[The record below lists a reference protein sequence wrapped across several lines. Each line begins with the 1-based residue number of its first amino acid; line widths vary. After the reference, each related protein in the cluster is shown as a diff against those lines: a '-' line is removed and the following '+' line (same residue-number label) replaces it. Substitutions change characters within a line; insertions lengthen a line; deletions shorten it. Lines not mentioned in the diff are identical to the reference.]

1 MPNGTLFQTYLL
13 LPVQDLDTIYEQ
25 LWPGIGLV
33 LSILIVLATVFKWYV
48 ETFSQLGDAV
58 DNSQKIFQR
67 LRFWKKPTGQTVLNK
82 PQLYPGNLMTKENPK
97 GKYVDDNDNL
107 SNLGEIIENNQL
119 INVTGPSGIGKTRL
133 VQEVCTVRLKDR
145 FQLVIE
151 VDFESLQNG
160 EIEDM
165 FAHAQG
171 ILNRCLN
178 NDRKE
183 DYFFIAKNFQSPTI
197 FFFDHYD
204 HVKLNY
210 GLHVK
215 IYKELIE
222 PFLTNPNIKVIIT
235 SQVKI
240 NFVQVIYEL
249 EGLSNVR
256 SIDGR
261 SEKDLTS
268 NYGAIKLF
276 CRLHNDYVDKFRKKA
291 RKSFTLEQIGI
302 IADLCNQVSNNPLGI
317 RLLACKSVE
326 YELKTIQGQF
336 TKLLQKEI
344 IPLYGELSERHLN
357 MYTAFKW
364 NYDTL
369 GEEEKLFFYHLSF
382 FKNGFY
388 LRNIPHWPQFNDYLE
403 TTETVKKFYNQSLLR
418 ETIDPDGE
426 EERYEIYVLFK
437 ENVEWDMKSKGIA
450 YDKTYLLE
458 ICHNYHTLL
467 QKIHSWLFDK
477 DNTDLDNRSISAL
490 KNDAL
495 DIEGMIK
502 WCTDNANQDL
512 ALDLLVLLEK
522 ILNEV
527 GPYVI
532 SEKLYDGLLD
542 HFKSGKPRARLLMSK
557 ARLLKSSKSRDL
569 SPAPIREALQIL
581 AEQTSIDKTTGEIY
595 RIGANLSGELAE
607 FDIGE
612 SIIEKT
618 MAFSP
623 EEIEKIGMLNYAF
636 VILEMARAQERK
648 GNFDLAAEHFEQS
661 KTLMTGYPLQQARAC
676 NYTALF
682 YWRRGKFDKAEKH
695 LKQAIVNYTGI
706 GEDRWILGFKT
717 NLGLLYSDMADLEES
732 LKYTN
737 ETHDALKLKGPYSW
751 FQINKINKGRIYA
764 RKPKTIAHFQ
774 TAEALLLDSYAELT
788 KIKYWESAALA
799 SIELA
804 DLYYKYNRPKDA
816 TEFCHTTLSLC
827 EDHDFTRY
835 MRYYRA
841 LCLLGLMKFE
851 DGLKDESN
859 NYLLEAEEVHRSV
872 DKNAWLSYELTK
884 IRYNQLKKYHSH
896 PL

>member
-1 MPNGTLFQTYLL
+1 MPSGNLLPTYLL
-13 LPVQDLDTIYEQ
+13 LPVQDLNEVTKE
-25 LWPGIGLV
+25 LWPGIGVV
-33 LSILIVLATVFKWYV
+33 LSILIVLGTLFKWYV

-67 LRFWKKPTGQTVLNK
+67 LKFWKKPTAQSALNK
-82 PQLYPGNLMTKENPK
+82 AKLYPGNLMTKENPK

-107 SNLGEIIENNQL
+107 KNLTEIIGNNQL

-133 VQEVCTVRLKDR
+133 VQEVCTVRLKDT
-145 FQLVIE
+145 FHLVIE
-151 VDFESLQNG
+151 VDFESLQSG
-160 EIEDM
+160 EIDDM
-165 FAHAQG
+165 FAHAKG
-171 ILNRCLN
+171 ILDRSLN
-178 NDRKE
+178 NERKE
-183 DYFFIAKNFQSPTI
+183 DYFFVAKNFQSPTI
-197 FFFDHYD
+197 LFFDHYD

-210 GLHVK
+210 SLHVK
-215 IYKELIE
+215 IYKGLIE
-222 PFLTNPNIKVIIT
+222 PFLTNANIKVIIT

-240 NFVQVIYEL
+240 NFVQAIYEL
-249 EGLSNVR
+249 EGLSNVV
-256 SIDGR
+256 SIEGH

-291 RKSFTLEQIGI
+291 RQSFTLEQIGI

-336 TKLLQKEI
+336 AKLLQKEI
-344 IPLYGELSERHLN
+344 VPLYGELSERHLN
-357 MYTAFKW
+357 IYTAFKW

-369 GEEEKLFFYHLSF
+369 DEDEKLFFYHLSF

-388 LRNIPHWPQFNDYLE
+388 LRNIPPWPKFNDYLE

-437 ENVEWDMKSKGIA
+437 ENVEFDMRSKGLG
-450 YDKTYLLE
+450 YDKAYLLK
-458 ICHNYHTLL
+458 ICQNYHGLL

-477 DNTDLDNRSISAL
+477 NSDHLDYKSISAL

-502 WCTDNANQDL
+502 WCTDNAHQELGLN
-512 ALDLLVLLEK
+512 LLVLLEK

-527 GPYVI
+527 GPYVV
-532 SEKLYDGLLD
+532 SEKLYEALLD
-542 HFKSGKPRARLLMSK
+542 HYRSGTPRARLLMSK

-569 SPAPIREALQIL
+569 SLAPIREALRIL
-581 AEQTSIDKTTGEIY
+581 TEQGSIDKITGELY
-595 RIGANLSGELAE
+595 QIGANLSGELAE
-607 FDIGE
+607 FDVGE

-618 MAFSP
+618 MALSS
-623 EEIEKIGMLNYAF
+623 EEVDKIGVLNYAF
-636 VILEMARAQERK
+636 VVLEMARTQERK
-648 GNFDLAAEHFEQS
+648 GNFDLATEYFEKS
-661 KTLMTGYPLQQARAC
+661 KSLMSGHPLQQARAC

-695 LKQAIVNYTGI
+695 LKQAIAQYEGI

-717 NLGLLYSDMADLEES
+717 NLGLLYSDMADLDES

-751 FQINKINKGRIYA
+751 FQINKINKGRIYS
-764 RKPKTIAHFQ
+764 RKPKTASHFQ
-774 TAEALLLDSYAELT
+774 EAEALLLDSYGELT

-804 DLYYKYNRPKDA
+804 DPILQIRPPKGGRRILPYHPKSLRRPRFYA
-816 TEFCHTTLSLC
+816 LHEVLPGPLSFGTYRLRR
-827 EDHDFTRY
+827 RY
-835 MRYYRA
+835 GGRIKTIPCR
-841 LCLLGLMKFE
+841 C
-851 DGLKDESN
+851 
-859 NYLLEAEEVHRSV
+859 RSG
-872 DKNAWLSYELTK
+872 TQ
-884 IRYNQLKKYHSH
+884 IGR
-896 PL
+896 